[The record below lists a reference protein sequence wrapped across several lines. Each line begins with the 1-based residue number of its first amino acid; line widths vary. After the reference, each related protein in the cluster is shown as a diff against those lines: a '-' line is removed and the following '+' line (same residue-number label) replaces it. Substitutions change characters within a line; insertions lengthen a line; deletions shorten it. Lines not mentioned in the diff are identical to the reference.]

1 MPEEFTDERLLAGAR
16 GGDEASFLALYER
29 HHAPL
34 YRFACRLLGSPDAA
48 ADAVHDCFVELI
60 ERPGF
65 DPARGPLR
73 NYLYGAV
80 RHRALR
86 QFRRAGREV
95 EMDEAAE
102 GVPDAGAG
110 QPLGRLLAAEL
121 GEAVRAAVES
131 LPPLQKEALILFEY
145 EGLSLA
151 EIAGIARADAGTI
164 KARLWRARANLRR
177 QLAPYVFDGAGA
189 LAAKD

>member
-1 MPEEFTDERLLAGAR
+1 MPEEFTDELLLRRAR
-16 GGDEASFLALYER
+16 GGDERAFLSLYER

-34 YRFACRLLGSPDAA
+34 FRFACRLLGSAGPA

-86 QFRRAGREV
+86 HFRRAGREV
-95 EMDEAAE
+95 EIDDEAENISDGRPAGPLEGLLEAE
-102 GVPDAGAG
+102 
-110 QPLGRLLAAEL
+110 R
-121 GEAVRAAVES
+121 GEAVRAAVMN
-131 LPPLQKEALILFEY
+131 LPPLQREALVLFEY

-151 EIAGIARADAGTI
+151 EIAGIAGADAGTI
-164 KARLWRARANLRR
+164 KARLFRARTNLRK
-177 QLAPYVFDGAGA
+177 QLAPYLEAGA
-189 LAAKD
+189 AVLAAKD